1 MPKLILA
8 VAFIAAAGAIPALAD
23 DMMMKCD
30 DATLMKMDKDV
41 DGMKDMAMKDMAM
54 KEMTMA
60 KDAMKMGKLDT
71 CMMHME
77 KAHKSMM

>member
-1 MPKLILA
+1 MLKLS
-8 VAFIAAAGAIPALAD
+8 IAAVFITVTCAMPVLAD

-30 DATLMKMDKDV
+30 DATVMKMDKDV

-60 KDAMKMGKLDT
+60 KDAMKMGKMDT

-77 KAHKSMM
+77 NAHKNMM

>member
-1 MPKLILA
+1 MLKLT
-8 VAFIAAAGAIPALAD
+8 FAAAILTAAFALPAMAMD
-23 DMMMKCD
+23 MKCD
-30 DATLMKMDKDV
+30 EASMMKMDKDV

-60 KDAMKMGKLDT
+60 KDSMKMNKMDD

>member
-1 MPKLILA
+1 MLKLT
-8 VAFIAAAGAIPALAD
+8 FAAAMLIGALTVPAMAE

-30 DATLMKMDKDV
+30 EASMMKMDKDV
-41 DGMKDMAMKDMAM
+41 EGMKDMAMKDMAM

-60 KDAMKMGKLDT
+60 KDAMKMNKMDD

>member
-1 MPKLILA
+1 MLKLCLA
-8 VAFIAAAGAIPALAD
+8 ATVIAAVIALPALAD

-30 DATLMKMDKDV
+30 DATVMKMDKDV
-41 DGMKDMAMKDMAM
+41 DGMQDMAMKDMAM

-60 KDAMKMGKLDT
+60 KDAMKMGKMDT

-77 KAHKSMM
+77 KAHKHMM